1 MLITFSGLDGAGK
14 STLIERLR
22 TVLAADGHRVTVL
35 TMYDDIG
42 VYAFIRRVR
51 DTVTGRPGWLTRPG
65 ATAPRASSDPD
76 RLGIPP
82 ARHGSLMSVLFR
94 IVRSKRTKRV
104 VYCVDL
110 LLFRL
115 RLAVARAGPR
125 VLVTDRYFYDSL
137 ADVADGRRWSY
148 IHWFLS
154 LLPAPD
160 VPVFV
165 DVPPEAAFRRK
176 AEYSVRY
183 LARRREVYRHIFSR
197 VERCL
202 VLKND
207 DLELAFRELEGAVIQ
222 GMLAR

>member
-22 TVLAADGHRVTVL
+22 AVLAADGHPVTVL

-51 DTVTGRPGWLTRPG
+51 DSVSGRRGWST
-65 ATAPRASSDPD
+65 SDPD
-76 RLGIPP
+76 RLGVPP
-82 ARHGSLMSVLFR
+82 SRHGPLMSALFR

-115 RLAVARAGPR
+115 RLAVERARAR
-125 VLVTDRYFYDSL
+125 VLITDRYFYDSL
-137 ADVADGRRWSY
+137 ADIADGRRWSY
-148 IHWFLS
+148 IHWVLS
-154 LLPAPD
+154 LLPTPD

-165 DVPPEAAFRRK
+165 DVAPEAAFRRK
-176 AEYSVRY
+176 AEYPLPY
-183 LARRREVYRHIFSR
+183 LARRRETYRHIFSR

-202 VLKND
+202 ILKND
-207 DLELAFRELEGAVIQ
+207 DLELAFRQLEGVVIQ
-222 GMLAR
+222 RMLTR